1 MRGDL
6 SSRYQANH
14 QHRLSVCGR
23 VCARKA
29 FGGFDSFCS
38 RTFPVM
44 FRALTGLRSCVSLC
58 VNLDF
63 CPRKTCHSLVLY
75 YCDYRHYDLC
85 WRQAI
90 QHSMVGNL
98 KLWQRFFGTGSQG
111 GNYWEE
117 AWPFQ
122 FSSSVFIGMNV
133 FIHQVLVPPLQFGS
147 GSVVNS
153 NSAI

>member
-1 MRGDL
+1 MRGNL
-6 SSRYQANH
+6 SFRYQANH

-98 KLWQRFFGTGSQG
+98 KLWQRFLERAVKVATIGKKHGL
-111 GNYWEE
+111 
-117 AWPFQ
+117 
-122 FSSSVFIGMNV
+122 SSSP
-133 FIHQVLVPPLQFGS
+133 HQYSSEWMYSSIRCLFRHCSLGL
-147 GSVVNS
+147 
-153 NSAI
+153 AAL